1 MAFLLPPNQFYYRI
15 TTRGYRWRD
24 VLSGRGA
31 LSLSPGGNR
40 YNVVLQRA
48 AYVCNE
54 LGVTITEFAY
64 YAARDWQER
73 LGNHHI
79 VAVPTPMRGTYT
91 LWQFTLQQPT
101 YVIDV
106 EAGLPVHAQ
115 LPPFALL
122 NPGHNYAATHWV
134 ANNAIATLVA
144 GHNPPHP
151 GLKVPAVRSRQ
162 GAAGNESNY
171 VLYKLAHSPQGTLT
185 GRWRVQIEFRDI
197 AGNAVAGGSAR
208 VDWSHPRFQLLT
220 VPGGAPPALPHPYAV
235 NIWYPIVVNFQ

>member
-1 MAFLLPPNQFYYRI
+1 MTFPLPQNQQYYRI

-24 VLSGRGA
+24 VLSGRGG
-31 LSLSPGGNR
+31 LHLSPGGNR

-48 AYVCNE
+48 AYVSNE
-54 LGVTITEFAY
+54 LSVTVTEFAY
-64 YAARDWQER
+64 YAARDWQDR

-79 VAVPTPMRGTYT
+79 VAVPTPMRAAYT

-134 ANNAIATLVA
+134 ANNAIATPVV
-144 GHNPPHP
+144 GHHLPHP

-162 GAAGNESNY
+162 GAAAQESNY
-171 VLYKLAHSPQGTLT
+171 VLYKLAHSPRGTLT
-185 GRWRVQIEFRDI
+185 GRWSVQIEFLDI
-197 AGNAVAGGSAR
+197 AGNAVVATSAR
-208 VDWSHPRFQLLT
+208 VDWSHPRFQLLGA
-220 VPGGAPPALPHPYAV
+220 PGGVAPALPHPYALGV
-235 NIWYPIVVNFQ
+235 WYPLEVNFQ